1 MEGFAIVKI
10 EADAAA
16 VEENIVQQ
24 FNEYMQRSQPS
35 QSHPAGAGGEQS
47 GQRPIQSFVLG
58 NEGYFRL
65 EYGGKTG
72 VSSAP
77 IEAFGNFLLSTGYSV
92 NGIST
97 AATAEGSEGTG
108 ISFVK
113 GGREAHVVLSTVRVY

>member
-1 MEGFAIVKI
+1 MEGFAIVKV

-35 QSHPAGAGGEQS
+35 QS
-47 GQRPIQSFVLG
+47 FVLG

-65 EYGGKTG
+65 EYNGKTG
-72 VSSAP
+72 ASSAP

-97 AATAEGSEGTG
+97 AATGEGSEGTG